1 MLSANEGAQETKA
14 QGAATTMPPL
24 PPDALIIVPVR
35 NTVLFPGLVLPIT
48 LGRPKSIAAAQQ
60 AVRDQ
65 RQVGI
70 LLQRDAEVADP
81 TPIDMHRMGT
91 LANIVRY
98 VTGPDG
104 SHHLICQGEQRFQIV
119 EYLSGWPFF
128 VARVLQIAEPD
139 AKTSEIEARF
149 VNLKAQTL
157 EAIQLLPQ
165 APPDLLAAIQSI
177 DGPSALADLAIAYMD
192 VKPEERQEILE
203 TVDISARMDKVS
215 RLLAHR
221 IEVLRL
227 SQEIGRQTKAALD
240 ERQREVL
247 LREQMAA
254 IQRQL
259 GEGEEGKAAE
269 MAELDKAI
277 ANAGMPK
284 EIEDQARKELRRLQR
299 MPEAAGEY
307 GMVRTYL
314 DWLIELPWALPEE
327 KPIDIV
333 EARRILDED
342 HYDLDKIKR
351 RIIEYLAV
359 RKLAPQG
366 KAPILC
372 FVGPPGVGKTSLGQ
386 SIARAMGRKFVRVS
400 LGGVH
405 DEAEIRG
412 HRRTYIGAL
421 PGNIIQAIRKTGSRN
436 CVMMLDE
443 IDKLGAGIQGD
454 PGAALLEVLDPEQNH
469 TFRDNY
475 LAVPFDL
482 SRVVFITTA
491 NMLDTVPGP
500 LRDRMEIISLAG
512 YTGEEKLE
520 IAHRYLVRRQMEAN
534 GLKPGQVE
542 IGDDVLHEI
551 IANYTREAGVR
562 GLERQIGQTLR
573 HAAVRI
579 AEGGSGPI
587 RITRD
592 DLVSILGPPKFES
605 EMAMRTSVP
614 GVATGLAWTP
624 VGGDILFIE
633 ATRIPGSGRLIL
645 TGQLGEVMK
654 ESAQAALSIVK
665 NRAAALGIDAGRFE
679 KSDIHVHVPAG
690 AIPKDGPSA
699 GVAMF
704 MALVS
709 LMTDRTIRSDTAMT
723 GEISLRGLVLPVGG
737 IKEKVV
743 AAHSAGIKRVML
755 PARNRRDY
763 DDIPEVARREMEFVW
778 LERVEEAVAAALEP
792 KKPADAPPPCRSS
805 PARTRSSTARPRD
818 PPTLAARASARFGR
832 AEARNAKAEAG
843 DPGWIPACAGMSGEH
858 ERVSVRV
865 ANNSGR
871 SIAICVAPA
880 AALLRAGAR
889 RHGECAAFG
898 KHYRQIELHLPV
910 RGLRRRTVQ
919 NRTYC
924 AEGKLE

>member
-1 MLSANEGAQETKA
+1 MLAKESAKEGAGSA
-14 QGAATTMPPL
+14 LPAL

-48 LGRPKSIAAAQQ
+48 VGRPKSIAAAQQ
-60 AVRDQ
+60 AVREQ

-70 LLQRDAEVADP
+70 LMQRDAEVADP
-81 TPIDMHRMGT
+81 TAIDLHRMGT
-91 LANIVRY
+91 VANIVRY
-98 VTGPDG
+98 LTAPDG
-104 SHHLICQGEQRFQIV
+104 SHHLVCQGEHRFQIS
-119 EYLSGWPFF
+119 EYLSGWPFL
-128 VARVLQIAEPD
+128 VARVVQIPEPTTLT
-139 AKTSEIEARF
+139 AEIEARF
-149 VNLKAQTL
+149 VDLKAKTL
-157 EAIQLLPQ
+157 EAIQMLPQ
-165 APPDLLAAIQSI
+165 VPAELLGVVQAIDAPA
-177 DGPSALADLAIAYMD
+177 ALADLAIAYMD
-192 VKPEERQEILE
+192 VKPEEKQAILE
-203 TVDISARMDKVS
+203 TVDIAVRMDKVS

-240 ERQREVL
+240 ERQREAL

-284 EIEDQARKELRRLQR
+284 EVEDQARKELRRLQR

-314 DWLIELPWALPEE
+314 DWLIELPWKLPEE
-327 KPIDIV
+327 KPIDIA

-386 SIARAMGRKFVRVS
+386 SIARAMDRKFVRVS

-421 PGNIIQAIRKTGSRN
+421 PGNIIQAIRKAGARN

-454 PGAALLEVLDPEQNH
+454 PGAALLEVLDPEQNN

-482 SRVVFITTA
+482 SRVAFITTA
-491 NMLDTVPGP
+491 NMLDTIPGP

-512 YTGEEKLE
+512 YTADEKLE
-520 IAHRYLVRRQMEAN
+520 IAHRYLLRRQLEAN
-534 GLKPGQVE
+534 GLQQGQVE
-542 IGDDVLHEI
+542 IGDDVIRDI
-551 IANYTREAGVR
+551 IQLYTREAGVR
-562 GLERQIGQTLR
+562 SLERQIGQTLR
-573 HAAVRI
+573 QAAVRI
-579 AEGGSGPI
+579 AEGQSGPI
-587 RITRD
+587 RVTRE
-592 DLVSILGPPKFES
+592 DLPGILGAPKFES
-605 EMAMRTSVP
+605 ETAMRLSVP

-645 TGQLGEVMK
+645 TGQLGDVMK

-665 NRAAALGIDAGRFE
+665 NRAAALGIDPARFE
-679 KSDIHVHVPAG
+679 KHDIHVHVPAG

-704 MALVS
+704 MALTS
-709 LMTDRTIRSDTAMT
+709 LMTERTVRSDTAMT

-763 DDIPEVARREMEFVW
+763 DDIPETARREIEFIW

-792 KKPADAPPPCRSS
+792 RTPAETAAAPQLADA
-805 PARTRSSTARPRD
+805 
-818 PPTLAARASARFGR
+818 
-832 AEARNAKAEAG
+832 EA
-843 DPGWIPACAGMSGEH
+843 
-858 ERVSVRV
+858 
-865 ANNSGR
+865 
-871 SIAICVAPA
+871 
-880 AALLRAGAR
+880 
-889 RHGECAAFG
+889 
-898 KHYRQIELHLPV
+898 
-910 RGLRRRTVQ
+910 
-919 NRTYC
+919 
-924 AEGKLE
+924 

>member
-1 MLSANEGAQETKA
+1 VAEVLAKDGTGGGAL
-14 QGAATTMPPL
+14 PPL
-24 PPDALIIVPVR
+24 PADALIIVPVR

-60 AVRDQ
+60 AVREQ

-70 LLQRDAEVADP
+70 LLQRAADVDDP
-81 TPIDMHRMGT
+81 TAIDMHRMGT
-91 LANIVRY
+91 IANIVRY
-98 VTGPDG
+98 ITAPDG
-104 SHHLICQGEQRFQIV
+104 TNHLVCQGEQRFQIS
-119 EYLSGWPFF
+119 EYLSGWPFL
-128 VARVLQIAEPD
+128 VARVVQIPEPGVR
-139 AKTSEIEARF
+139 TPEIEARF
-149 VNLKAQTL
+149 VDLQAKTI
-157 EAIQLLPQ
+157 EAIGMQPQ
-165 APPDLLAAIQSI
+165 VPADLLAAVQSI
-177 DGPSALADLAIAYMD
+177 EAPPALTDLAIAYMD
-192 VKPEERQEILE
+192 VKPEEKQEILE
-203 TVDISARMDKVS
+203 TVDIAVRMEKVS

-227 SQEIGRQTKAALD
+227 SQEIGRQTKVALD
-240 ERQREVL
+240 ERQREAL

-269 MAELDKAI
+269 MAELDAAI
-277 ANAGMPK
+277 AKAGMPK
-284 EIEDQARKELRRLQR
+284 DIEDQVRKELRRLQR

-327 KPIDIV
+327 KPIDIGQ
-333 EARRILDED
+333 ARKILDED
-342 HYDLDKIKR
+342 HYGLDKIKR

-386 SIARAMGRKFVRVS
+386 SIARAMDRKFVRVS

-421 PGNIIQAIRKTGSRN
+421 PGNIIQAIRKAGTRN

-443 IDKLGAGIQGD
+443 IDKLGAGIHGD
-454 PGAALLEVLDPEQNH
+454 PGAALLEVLDPEQNN

-475 LAVPFDL
+475 LGVPFDL

-500 LRDRMEIISLAG
+500 LRDRMEIISLSG
-512 YTGEEKLE
+512 YTADEKLE
-520 IAHRYLVRRQMEAN
+520 IAHRYLVRRQLEAN

-542 IGDDVLHEI
+542 IGDDVLRDI
-551 IANYTREAGVR
+551 IQGYTREAGVR
-562 GLERQIGQTLR
+562 GLERQIGQVLR

-579 AEGGSGPI
+579 AEGQSGPI
-587 RITRD
+587 RIARE
-592 DLVSILGPPKFES
+592 DLLAILGAPRFEN
-605 EMAMRTSVP
+605 EVAMRTSVP

-645 TGQLGEVMK
+645 TGQLGDVMK

-665 NRAAALGIDAGRFE
+665 NRAVALGIDPSRFE

-709 LMTDRTIRSDTAMT
+709 LMTERTIRSDTAMT

-763 DDIPEVARREMEFVW
+763 DDIPEIARREMEFVW

-792 KKPADAPPPCRSS
+792 KAAEKAPASVPQLADA
-805 PARTRSSTARPRD
+805 
-818 PPTLAARASARFGR
+818 
-832 AEARNAKAEAG
+832 EA
-843 DPGWIPACAGMSGEH
+843 
-858 ERVSVRV
+858 
-865 ANNSGR
+865 
-871 SIAICVAPA
+871 
-880 AALLRAGAR
+880 
-889 RHGECAAFG
+889 
-898 KHYRQIELHLPV
+898 
-910 RGLRRRTVQ
+910 
-919 NRTYC
+919 
-924 AEGKLE
+924 